1 MLLSVLLVT
10 STAHSEVIDGFRDLK
25 FGMSEKDVV
34 GLEQCSTSTEC
45 LYELSGKNRYLQ
57 PSYSSPPGSKSVATL
72 SRITID
78 MGAFSDHWYQ
88 ELQIRLQDNY
98 QLTNDLLDRDIAAFQ
113 KHDVSELTSGYERGQ
128 ILLKV
133 IRRKFGNLILK
144 VIYQNKVL
152 AAETFKEPNL
162 PH

>member
-1 MLLSVLLVT
+1 
-10 STAHSEVIDGFRDLK
+10 
-25 FGMSEKDVV
+25 
-34 GLEQCSTSTEC
+34 
-45 LYELSGKNRYLQ
+45 
-57 PSYSSPPGSKSVATL
+57 
-72 SRITID
+72 